1 MGKQRTRYAAEYWL
15 KKQAAQAVD
24 RALRMSEPVSVK
36 YELIMAVV
44 MRDHY
49 LTQAA
54 AYLVSA
60 EAMDRRIQELKK

>member
-1 MGKQRTRYAAEYWL
+1 MGEQRTRHAAEYWL

-36 YELIMAVV
+36 YEPIMAAV
-44 MRDHY
+44 MLDHY

-54 AYLVSA
+54 AYLASA